1 MKVVAP
7 SKPFPRSVWNVQLI
21 SKKFAKSHLNKF
33 WPSRPVLA
41 QSNLWKNII
50 SWVIVCDVIVLHFSK
65 PEHTY
70 CFFDPLIQNSVVE
83 RNLPLKRYTKQYTQ
97 KDFKVDFV
105 SVLCSD
111 FERRNVKFNFKIVG
125 CGVPQNLFDIW
136 PIASHYFALIG
147 KNWFRKTDK
156 SRRKK
161 LWVRQ
166 NFLLLKLVSLY
177 LLEFRA
183 EIPSGFG

>member
-1 MKVVAP
+1 MT
-7 SKPFPRSVWNVQLI
+7 SLFFTSL
-21 SKKFAKSHLNKF
+21 SLSTL
-33 WPSRPVLA
+33 
-41 QSNLWKNII
+41 
-50 SWVIVCDVIVLHFSK
+50 
-65 PEHTY
+65 Y

-111 FERRNVKFNFKIVG
+111 FVRLNVKFNFKIVG

-147 KNWFRKTDK
+147 KN
-156 SRRKK
+156 
-161 LWVRQ
+161 
-166 NFLLLKLVSLY
+166 
-177 LLEFRA
+177 
-183 EIPSGFG
+183 